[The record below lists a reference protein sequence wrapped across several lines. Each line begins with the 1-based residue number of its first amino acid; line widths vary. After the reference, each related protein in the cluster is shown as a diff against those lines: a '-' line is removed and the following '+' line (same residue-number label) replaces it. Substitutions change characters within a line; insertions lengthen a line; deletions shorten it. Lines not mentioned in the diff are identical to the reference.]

1 MAADRRVS
9 VSRWRAVNTESAS
22 AGLLLVATLIALI
35 WANSPWS
42 ASYEALWNASGVVRV
57 GGAELSM
64 SLGQWVSDGLMT
76 VFFFVI
82 GLDVRREFSIG
93 ELTDRR
99 RAVVP
104 LVAGIA
110 GMILPAVL
118 YLAVNPSGEA
128 SRGWAVVIGTDTA
141 FLLGALALLGPALS
155 NQLRIFLLT
164 LTVIDDIVAVAVIGF
179 VYSGELAAGWLTFA
193 GVVLIVLAV
202 LPWVGVWRSGPYI
215 FLGVLLWLSTV
226 QSGIHP
232 AIAGMAAGLAIPA
245 FAPRRDIVEGAASL
259 FQAFRQSPMPTSG
272 YTAKQGLAR
281 AVSVNERLHT
291 ILTPWTSFVVVPVF
305 ALANAGVNV
314 RGGLLADALQ
324 SPVTWGVVLG
334 LVVGKLTG
342 IGGGALSAARL
353 QRAGLPQGVGPG
365 QVLAGGALSGIGFT
379 VSLLIIGLAF
389 DTPQLQNE
397 AIVGVL
403 ISVVL
408 STLSGW
414 IIFRL
419 AGILHGE
426 WTADL
431 PRILQPEVDVNRDH
445 IRGRHDAPLTLVEY
459 IDFECP
465 FCASTTGVIHQL
477 RAHFGD
483 DLRYVVRHLPLPDIH
498 PHSQTA
504 AMAVEAAGDQG
515 RFWDMHDVLF
525 AHQDEL
531 EIEDLLGYAGE
542 MGLDVETFARDMED
556 PRNVRHIREDVA
568 SADASGA
575 RNTPTFFIGDA
586 RHTAEHDTASL
597 IRALGRSAQ
606 SP

>member
-1 MAADRRVS
+1 MAADRSVS

-42 ASYEALWNASGVVRV
+42 ASYEALWNASGTVRV
-57 GGAELSM
+57 GSAELSM

-110 GMILPAVL
+110 GMIIPAVL
-118 YLAVNPSGEA
+118 YLLVNPSGEA
-128 SRGWAVVIGTDTA
+128 ARGWAVVIGTDTA

-164 LTVIDDIVAVAVIGF
+164 LTVIDDIVAVAIIGI
-179 VYSGELAAGWLTFA
+179 VYTGNLAAGWLTFA
-193 GVVLIVLAV
+193 GAVLLVLAV
-202 LPWVGVWRSGPYI
+202 LPWAGVWRSGPYVG
-215 FLGVLLWLSTV
+215 LVVLLWLATV

-291 ILTPWTSFVVVPVF
+291 TLTPWTGFVIVPVF

-314 RGGLLADALQ
+314 RGGLLADAWQ

-334 LVVGKLTG
+334 LVVGKLAG
-342 IGGGALSAARL
+342 IGGGALTASRF

-389 DTPQLQNE
+389 STPQLRDE

-419 AGILHGE
+419 AGVLHGE

-431 PRILQPEVDVNRDH
+431 PRKLDPGVDVNRDH

-459 IDFECP
+459 MDYECP
-465 FCASTTGVIHQL
+465 FCASMTGVIDQL
-477 RAHFGD
+477 RAHFGE

-498 PHSQTA
+498 PHSQSA

-515 RFWDMHDVLF
+515 HFWDMHDVLF

-531 EIEDLLGYAGE
+531 EIEDLMGYAGE
-542 MGLDVETFARDMED
+542 MGLDVEKFARDMED
-556 PRNVRHIREDVA
+556 PRNVRRVREDVA
-568 SADASGA
+568 SAEASGA
-575 RNTPTFFIGDA
+575 RSTPTFFVGEM
-586 RHTAEHDTASL
+586 RHMSEHDSASL
-597 IRALGRSAQ
+597 IRALDRSAQ
-606 SP
+606 